1 MGMELTEHER
11 AAAEGLPTVTAEER
25 AAAQAAYAEMGSTAA
40 AQGEAK
46 G

>member
-25 AAAQAAYAEMGSTAA
+25 AAAQAAYIEGGTDATAKA
-40 AQGEAK
+40 VE
-46 G
+46 